1 MSAVLSPLVCG
12 NSAAVPSLVLADGQ
26 EQSRGAAFANCGE
39 AALVDRSRGSMVTIG
54 SAGKSSRSM
63 TPREA
68 FHREQRATC
77 GCDARAEHALDQM
90 SAQVHRAVP
99 TISEYV
105 ARRTGWPSG
114 SSRPLL
120 ASLAMAYEP
129 VE

>member
-1 MSAVLSPLVCG
+1 M
-12 NSAAVPSLVLADGQ
+12 
-26 EQSRGAAFANCGE
+26 
-39 AALVDRSRGSMVTIG
+39 DRSRGSMVTIG
-54 SAGKSSRSM
+54 SAGESSCPM

-68 FHREQRATC
+68 FHRKHRATC
-77 GCDARAEHALDQM
+77 CCDAPANHALDQM